1 MKPKAHTGIGLAS
14 VMRAA
19 LLAGS
24 ALAMLATPAASET
37 LEQALS
43 RAYTAN
49 PTLNAQ
55 RASTR
60 ATDEGVPQALSGYR
74 PRVFASGTAGATSTI
89 TRSDG
94 FAGTVQAGAVPGTT
108 VTTSANG
115 KTRTDTLDG
124 TVGASIEQPLF
135 DGFRTKNSVR
145 QAESAILAARETL
158 TNTEQNVLFDA
169 VSAYMNVLRDF
180 AILDLRRNNVRL
192 LGEELRQTGE
202 RFDVGEVTRTD
213 VALSQ
218 SRQALARS
226 ELSVAEANLKASR
239 AIYRQVIGAEPT
251 RLFPAR
257 PIDRLLPR
265 NLDRAI
271 QTGISSHPAVLAAL
285 HAVDAANSQV
295 RVIEGELLPSVSL
308 EGNLQHQWQSG
319 SSDISTSDG
328 NRRIINGSVLGRL
341 TVPIYQGG
349 QEYSRVRESKEI
361 LGQRRIEADVVRDQ
375 VRAAIVSAWGS
386 LEGARA
392 LIEAAQAQVAAGD
405 AALGGTREEARVG
418 QRTTLDVL
426 NAQQELLNGRVTLI
440 TAQRDRVVAS
450 YALLQAI
457 GSLNA
462 STLNLRVSRYDPS
475 IHAGQVRNKWVGT
488 RTPDG
493 R

>member
-1 MKPKAHTGIGLAS
+1 MTDATAKAGARTPFARAGLMAA
-14 VMRAA
+14 VAA
-19 LLAGS
+19 LAVVAGS
-24 ALAMLATPAASET
+24 GAPASADT
-37 LEQALS
+37 LEQALA
-43 RAYTAN
+43 RAYSAN

-60 ATDEGVPQALSGYR
+60 ATDEGVPQALAGYR
-74 PRVFASGTAGATSTI
+74 PRIFASATTGLS
-89 TRSDG
+89 
-94 FAGTVQAGAVPGTT
+94 
-108 VTTSANG
+108 
-115 KTRTDTLDG
+115 RTDTRGGG
-124 TVGASIEQPLF
+124 TGLGGGGSRVTTDSFDNTIGASIEQPLF

-180 AILDLRRNNVRL
+180 AILDLRRNNVEL

-239 AIYRQVIGAEPT
+239 AIYRQVIGSEPT

-265 NLDRAI
+265 SLDNAI
-271 QTGISSHPAVLAAL
+271 AVGIGSHPAVLAAL
-285 HAVDAANSQV
+285 HAVDAANMQV

-308 EGNLQHQWQSG
+308 EGNVQQSWSD
-319 SSDISTSDG
+319 SSSNSGTQDG
-328 NRRIINGSVLGRL
+328 NSRTFSGSVLGRL

-375 VRAAIVSAWGS
+375 VRAAVVSAWGS

-392 LIEAAQAQVAAGD
+392 QIEAAQAQVTAAD

-450 YALLQAI
+450 YAVLQAI
-457 GSLNA
+457 GRLNA
-462 STLNLRVSRYDPS
+462 GQLNLRVAQYDAS
-475 IHAGQVRNKWVGT
+475 VHAGQVRNRWFGL